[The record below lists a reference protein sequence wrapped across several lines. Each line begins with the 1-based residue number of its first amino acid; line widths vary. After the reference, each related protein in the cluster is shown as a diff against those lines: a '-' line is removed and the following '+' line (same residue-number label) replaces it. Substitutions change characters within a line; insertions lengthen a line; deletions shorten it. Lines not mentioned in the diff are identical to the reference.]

1 MQNTVPIIFMVH
13 SVNIKTKLFTPPNF
27 ILTCTLNT
35 MYSVTCNITDLVLS
49 PPFPWSKEH
58 LGYFIQ
64 IFISTSIADYLSNQ
78 GGQVNNTDQV
88 IRTR

>member
-13 SVNIKTKLFTPPNF
+13 SVNIKTKLFTPPHF
-27 ILTCTLNT
+27 ILTSTLNT

-49 PPFPWSKEH
+49 PPFPWSKEQ

-78 GGQVNNTDQV
+78 GGQVNDTDQV